1 MVSVRARSW
10 AALAL
15 PPVAWFGFE
24 QGLSALLHARCG
36 LAGWGIVWGVA
47 SLSLCGLAAW
57 LAGPLARRG
66 GDLLAMLW
74 LARLA
79 LVLAGIF
86 GLAITFQM
94 LAILLVPPCVG

>member
-10 AALAL
+10 AALLL

-24 QGLSALLHARCG
+24 QGLSALLHARCD
-36 LAGWGIVWGVA
+36 LAGWGLAWGAA
-47 SLSLCGLAAW
+47 SLAACALAAW
-57 LAGPLARRG
+57 LARPLARRG
-66 GDLLAMLW
+66 GNRLSLLW

-86 GLAITFQM
+86 ALAIAFQT
-94 LAILLVPPCVG
+94 LAILLVPACVG